1 MKRSGI
7 NMHSLRSDNHIYL
20 WEWKLLDIFKLNVCI
35 EQRSHSYAPNSWW
48 LTQLLFQNL
57 LRCMLSTAFIGRFLL
72 KAKSKLKCNFMSDWF
87 GLLCTAL
94 SNRASYVK
102 HKGDLT
108 HSFPLACCQSND
120 PAPLFYF
127 RTFFTFILA
136 WDYTIDGTHYN
147 PGRTQTYVPESQQR
161 IYVLRMCTVYSSQ
174 WYRVKQIIVLFIYFI
189 YIYI

>member
-1 MKRSGI
+1 
-7 NMHSLRSDNHIYL
+7 MHWTKKSLL
-20 WEWKLLDIFKLNVCI
+20 CPKLVVTD
-35 EQRSHSYAPNSWW
+35 
-48 LTQLLFQNL
+48 
-57 LRCMLSTAFIGRFLL
+57 TASVPKPAEMHAVYCLYRRFLL